1 MTLWQEKWLDKFY
14 RDQQDWIDGTT
25 QFCDILGIYAEGKSV
40 LEVGPGSRG
49 SKTTHYMKEISSN
62 LERLDID
69 PNVLKNPFIKAAHV
83 YDGTTFPF
91 PDQSFD
97 VVVSDYVNEHI
108 ANPYEH
114 HHEINRVLRN
124 GGYYL
129 FRTPNKFHYIS
140 IVGSLTPHWLHR
152 IVSRWLRR
160 LPEEAH
166 DLHPTRYLFNSKKTC
181 KEILVATGLEIIEME
196 LTEKEPSYGM
206 NSRTLFL
213 VFMGYER
220 VVNST
225 EFFSGLRVNILCV
238 ARKKDIS

>member
-1 MTLWQEKWLDKFY
+1 MWQEKWFDKFY
-14 RDQQDWIDGTT
+14 RSKQGWVDGTA
-25 QFCDILGIYAEGKSV
+25 QFCDLLGRYAEGKSV
-40 LEVGPGSRG
+40 LEVGPGSTG
-49 SKTTHYMKEISSN
+49 SKTTRYLREISSN
-62 LERLDID
+62 LVGLDVD
-69 PNVLKNPFIKAAHV
+69 PNVLKNQFIKAAHV

-108 ANPYEH
+108 TNPYDH
-114 HHEINRVLRN
+114 HREIFRVLRN

-129 FRTPNKFHYIS
+129 FRTPNKFHYVS
-140 IVGSLTPHWLHR
+140 IVGSLTPHWMHR

-166 DLHPTRYLFNSKKTC
+166 DPHPTRYLFNSKKTC
-181 KEILVATGLEIIEME
+181 KKILVATGLEIIKME
-196 LTEKEPSYGM
+196 LIEKEPSYGM

-225 EFFSGLRVNILCV
+225 EFFSGLRANVLCI